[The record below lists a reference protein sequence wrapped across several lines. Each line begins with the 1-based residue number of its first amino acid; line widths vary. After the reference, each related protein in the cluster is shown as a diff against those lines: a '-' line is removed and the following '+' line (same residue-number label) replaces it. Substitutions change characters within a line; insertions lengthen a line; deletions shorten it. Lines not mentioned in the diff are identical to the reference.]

1 VRDVGNR
8 VWVRSRD
15 RFHHDSAWLWL
26 SGLLLMAVGAGCRDG
41 SGTSGSAK
49 AETTER
55 VYELHCLGCHGA
67 RGEGISGSNIQGL
80 KSSVEQIGTVIADG
94 VGKMPGFKGHL
105 SEAQIHSLSEYVKAF
120 KLPEEPKGG
129 NK

>member
-1 VRDVGNR
+1 MLLVVAG
-8 VWVRSRD
+8 
-15 RFHHDSAWLWL
+15 
-26 SGLLLMAVGAGCRDG
+26 SGCQYGG
-41 SGTSGSAK
+41 GTSGAGK

-67 RGEGISGSNIQGL
+67 RGEGVSGSNIQGL

-105 SEAQIHSLSEYVKAF
+105 TEAQIHALSEYVKAF
-120 KLPEEPKGG
+120 KLPEEPKAVG
-129 NK
+129 K